1 MGKEKVMVKNID
13 TDLSS
18 NENADNVLSNKMY
31 NKSVIAMVKTDSGKH
46 NSNKASLNNIYITE
60 EHFVEN
66 TVNVVVET
74 NSCES
79 SVHKSNSKKNA

>member
-1 MGKEKVMVKNID
+1 MGNEKVMVKSID

-18 NENADNVLSNKMY
+18 NENSDNVLSNKMS
-31 NKSVIAMVKTDSGKH
+31 NKSVIAMVKTDSGKR

-60 EHFVEN
+60 ENFVEN

-79 SVHKSNSKKNA
+79 SVNKSN